1 MDIVDREIGS
11 TFINSY
17 VGKLEVVEDISCQK
31 CVFFGKGDSHLPFC
45 LTKEVRI
52 NLGHCS
58 AAERA
63 DGNLLYSLK

>member
-1 MDIVDREIGS
+1 MDIDTREIGS
-11 TFINSY
+11 TFHNRY
-17 VGKLEVVEDISCQK
+17 VGKLQVVEGISCQK
-31 CVFFGKGDSHLPFC
+31 CVFFGEGKLDLPFC